1 MTADLPE
8 FLPRRRRQGVAG
20 LAVLAIGLAMCAWA
34 IHGLVALRAVERA
47 VAEAEAAHTT
57 LKRKLAGER
66 NARRAAGPGAE
77 ILHRQTQPLA
87 PALDWLERTASDSVS
102 YARIDV
108 DGNTRSQRVELEARD
123 ESSLLALIDA
133 LNAAPQLKN
142 VQLVRQQRNTDASG
156 RGSVEAT
163 LQLRWQEATP

>member
-8 FLPRRRRQGVAG
+8 FLPRRRRHGVAG
-20 LAVLAIGLAMCAWA
+20 LAVLAIGFALCAWA
-34 IHGLVALRAVERA
+34 IYGLVALRAVERT

-66 NARRAAGPGAE
+66 HAERAAGPGAE
-77 ILHRQTQPLA
+77 ILRRQTQPLA
-87 PALDWLERTASDSVS
+87 SALDWFERTASDSVS

-108 DGNTRSQRVELEARD
+108 DGNSRSQRVELEARD
-123 ESSLLALIDA
+123 ESALLALIDA
-133 LNAAPQLKN
+133 LNAVPKLRS

-163 LQLRWQEATP
+163 LQLRWQEAAP